1 MKPVSITSVTKGAFH
16 LVKISGIFGS
26 AVNGTRFVGSSHW
39 KIPRKR
45 GKSKKVGLFPWLEF
59 PNGMSCSIY
68 VSRSLYQFQ
77 VHGRAPRRTG
87 VYDQMEQVFTNQKFH
102 FYSHRN
108 FRVFF
113 LMESVPNVMRWLLRL
128 FRCVTR
134 IQAINLICKVKYN
147 VLIETIW
154 RRFLVIYFIYLSYS
168 GYVPGV
174 RWQCLCAI
182 IMLIIFCTF
191 VLTLAKYFSI
201 MEERLTSFGAQYGF
215 KILGQKAWFLA
226 KRTIAFFSLK
236 RARGKRS
243 QVQCNPDKH
252 RVRHLKGRVQYK
264 CRVSAV

>member
-1 MKPVSITSVTKGAFH
+1 
-16 LVKISGIFGS
+16 
-26 AVNGTRFVGSSHW
+26 
-39 KIPRKR
+39 
-45 GKSKKVGLFPWLEF
+45 
-59 PNGMSCSIY
+59 
-68 VSRSLYQFQ
+68 
-77 VHGRAPRRTG
+77 
-87 VYDQMEQVFTNQKFH
+87 
-102 FYSHRN
+102 
-108 FRVFF
+108 
-113 LMESVPNVMRWLLRL
+113 MESAPNVMRWLLRL

-154 RRFLVIYFIYLSYS
+154 RRFLVIYFIYLCYS

-191 VLTLAKYFSI
+191 LLTLAKYFSI

-215 KILGQKAWFLA
+215 KILGKKAWFLA

-252 RVRHLKGRVQYK
+252 RLHFRWRTHECSITQWLFR
-264 CRVSAV
+264 